1 MINPYIGMKFNNK
14 EEELKAVSCTGR
26 TIQYIHN
33 PDKEVQLAA
42 IRCDPKAIEYI
53 VDIDPAALT
62 EYEV

>member
-42 IRCDPKAIEYI
+42 VRKNGYSIQ
-53 VDIDPAALT
+53 
-62 EYEV
+62 